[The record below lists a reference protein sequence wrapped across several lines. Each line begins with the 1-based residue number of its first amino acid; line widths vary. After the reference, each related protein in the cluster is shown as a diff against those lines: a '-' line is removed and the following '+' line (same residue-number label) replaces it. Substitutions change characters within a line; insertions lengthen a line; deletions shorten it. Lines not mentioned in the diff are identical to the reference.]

1 MAFPDDEEIALPL
14 VRRSTRPRR
23 PTSDMPDDEVDALEE
38 RLAHRSPDRLGPGL
52 AGAVTGALGGLAAYA
67 TIAALA
73 PALAAR
79 ASSSLVR
86 LVPEL
91 EEAAPIVAFALAAV
105 AGALVGALFASIT
118 RHLRRWVP
126 MLTWSLVVFP
136 TIVVALLALQRTYL
150 PRAHFLAPVPL
161 LLASVAFAVVWSLEV
176 RLRVRHTFRS
186 TT

>member
-1 MAFPDDEEIALPL
+1 MPFPDDEEIALPL
-14 VRRSTRPRR
+14 VRRSSRPSR
-23 PTSDMPDDEVDALEE
+23 PANAHEDEVDALEE
-38 RLAHRSPDRLGPGL
+38 RLARRSPDRLGPGI
-52 AGAVTGALGGLAAYA
+52 AGALTGALGGLAAYA
-67 TIAALA
+67 TIVGLS

-79 ASSSLVR
+79 AAGGIAR
-86 LVPEL
+86 LVPAL
-91 EEAAPIVAFALAAV
+91 AEAAPFVAFATAA
-105 AGALVGALFASIT
+105 AIGALVGALFGAIT

-161 LLASVAFAVVWSLEV
+161 VVASVAFAVVWSLEV